1 MKNITKFFVVLFF
14 SLFIVSCDSPAE
26 TKVKNENSNELSLKN
41 PKTVG
46 ILANGQKLYMVTLN
60 YYDGTNNRK
69 HYVYYTNGGSSITK
83 NSFSAD
89 KYRTNETEVTLS
101 ANATPDDI
109 LKAAEEIKAN
119 REKQKNNDMEEYLRL
134 KEKLNIK

>member
-46 ILANGQKLYMVTLN
+46 TLANG
-60 YYDGTNNRK
+60 
-69 HYVYYTNGGSSITK
+69 
-83 NSFSAD
+83 
-89 KYRTNETEVTLS
+89 
-101 ANATPDDI
+101 
-109 LKAAEEIKAN
+109 
-119 REKQKNNDMEEYLRL
+119 
-134 KEKLNIK
+134 